1 MISITPANF
10 DWESADKELCEFANQ
25 YAEKQIKNKI
35 RIGGF
40 KPTTDALA
48 KRCGRVQLIDQ
59 SEWTTGKDF
68 SAPTLPNLC
77 HPHHRILWHRILA
90 NYKRNSDVL
99 LVANCG
105 IAKPYSKTR
114 QHQIYNGLAKKG
126 WFDLCIMSFHPVP
139 LVPID
144 ASTMYP
150 NTVYDWHHLE
160 SKTMQHHDVQFNFSA
175 WVEFLKRAGY
185 KKVIFCLA
193 LYEGY
198 NEVYHRLK
206 EALPDI
212 EMTLLLE
219 DYPPVKTFIK
229 ERFKG
234 TGVWVSRIHG
244 LRVTREFI
252 AQCLGN
258 PVQFRRDAKLPL

>member
-1 MISITPANF
+1 MISITPADF
-10 DWESADKELCEFANQ
+10 DRNAAEVVLREILDEYNSERVKYGAASKFCPAVNVLDK
-25 YAEKQIKNKI
+25 
-35 RIGGF
+35 RTG
-40 KPTTDALA
+40 P
-48 KRCGRVQLIDQ
+48 VQLIPEDQ
-59 SEWTTGKDF
+59 WTNIQPFIEHTVE
-68 SAPTLPNLC
+68 NLC
-77 HPHHRILWHRILA
+77 HPHHRILCHRILS
-90 NYKRNSDVL
+90 NYKRDSDVL

-105 IAKPYSKTR
+105 ITKPYSKTR
-114 QHQIYNGLAKKG
+114 QHEIYNRLAKKG

-139 LVPID
+139 LVPVD

-160 SKTMQHHDVQFNFSA
+160 SKMMQHHDAQFNFSQ

-185 KKVIFCLA
+185 KKVIFCLT

-206 EALPDI
+206 EALPNI

-219 DYPPVKTFIK
+219 DYPPVKAFIK

-234 TGVWVSRIHG
+234 TGVWVSRIHSF
-244 LRVTREFI
+244 RVTREFI

-258 PVQFRRDAKLPL
+258 PAQFRRDAKLPL